1 MGYARVTY
9 LKHHAY
15 KLMKAGGH
23 SVEENQALTRLVA
36 QAREG
41 DQNAW
46 AEVYTQF
53 APGVFRF
60 CRRAMPSR
68 EDAEDATSEVFLK
81 VRGKLDQYDASRPFS
96 AWLYRVA
103 ANHCWDM
110 LRRRRVRQ
118 DLETGDVETTP
129 LEHPDPSQLEH
140 LIAQKS
146 REEVRQALEQ
156 LPGRTRM
163 ALTLRYYSEMSYDEI
178 AETLGVR
185 RPFVGVLLLRARHQ
199 LRRVLEQ
206 SASTQRHAAA
216 GGKI

>member
-1 MGYARVTY
+1 MRPSGPTPEESQ
-9 LKHHAY
+9 
-15 KLMKAGGH
+15 AGL
-23 SVEENQALTRLVA
+23 ADLVA
-36 QAREG
+36 RARDG
-41 DQNAW
+41 NHDAW
-46 AEVYTQF
+46 AEIYTQF

-81 VRGKLDQYDASRPFS
+81 VRGKLDQYDASRPFN

-103 ANHCWDM
+103 ANHCWDL

-118 DLETGDVETTP
+118 DLETGDIETMP
-129 LEHPDPSQLEH
+129 LEHPDPGQLEQ

-146 REEVRQALEQ
+146 REEVRKALGQ

-163 ALTLRYYSEMSYDEI
+163 ALTLRYYSDMSYDEI

-185 RPFVGVLLLRARHQ
+185 RAFVGVLLLRARHQ
-199 LRRVLEQ
+199 LRRAMEQ
-206 SASTQRHAAA
+206 GAQELRSSAA
-216 GGKI
+216 GSKI

>member
-9 LKHHAY
+9 VKRHAY
-15 KLMKAGGH
+15 NLMKAGGQ
-23 SVEENQALTRLVA
+23 SSEESQALTTLVA
-36 QAREG
+36 QARDG

-46 AEVYTQF
+46 AEIYAQF
-53 APGVFRF
+53 APAVFRF
-60 CRRAMPSR
+60 CRRAMPSK

-81 VRGKLDQYDASRPFS
+81 VRSKLDQYDASRPFS

-110 LRRRRVRQ
+110 LRRRKVRQ
-118 DLETGDVETTP
+118 DLETGDIETTP

-146 REEVRQALEQ
+146 REEVRKALEK

-206 SASTQRHAAA
+206 SASTQRHATA
-216 GGKI
+216 GSKI